1 MRDLM
6 SYVRALVGNWW
17 FRAFFLISLL
27 STATTFYVSFHPAFL
42 LPKTA
47 PLVAALLALLIS
59 PYDVYKRQQARIQA
73 LLQAKAELQNSQHNR
88 SAKELANLISEL
100 EDNLTKASSPVID
113 RSFGGG
119 TYVRPSTDCWKA
131 VRNLLQIN
139 AQLRDRLSR
148 VYADVDR
155 WWSIVDSGLKPG
167 IGSPELNAIVARLC
181 EAIPTLLR
189 ELRKAQ
195 SN

>member
-1 MRDLM
+1 MRDLT
-6 SYVRALVGNWW
+6 SYVRALIGNWW
-17 FRAFFLISLL
+17 FRLFFFLSVIS
-27 STATTFYVSFHPAFL
+27 TTTTFYVSFHPGFL

-47 PLVAALLALLIS
+47 PLIVALVALLIS
-59 PYDVYKRQQARIQA
+59 PYDVYKRQQGQIQA
-73 LLQAKAELQNSQHNR
+73 LLQADAELQDSQHDR
-88 SAKELANLISEL
+88 SARELANLISEL
-100 EDNLTKASSPVID
+100 EDNLTKARSPVID

-131 VRNLLQIN
+131 VRNLLQLN
-139 AQLRDRLSR
+139 AQLRDRVSR

-155 WWSIVDSGLKPG
+155 WWSIVDSGLKLG

-181 EAIPTLLR
+181 GEIPALLQ

-195 SN
+195 RI